1 MERIKEVERLLRE
14 QKKPEPKREAV
25 EVCKIQMAEELK
37 QNVILPSRPI
47 HVRLWETAGYFSR
60 WTWGGFFIF
69 CATVVFLMLRVPYEN
84 ALVVCSF
91 LTPLLGALLVPELAR
106 SFSEGMWEMEQACFY
121 NLGEIMAF
129 KMMILGVASGV
140 LIAFGAAVTRVESGS
155 FLDFEMWICFPFL
168 AVSSLSF
175 FLLRKI
181 RSKQAEYGI
190 IGIDI
195 MAAGIIVCM
204 WSAKDELYHLMEQKQ
219 IGMILILILVILLG
233 SLIVNGM
240 KFFQS
245 AQNGE
250 LMWE

>member
-1 MERIKEVERLLRE
+1 M
-14 QKKPEPKREAV
+14 
-25 EVCKIQMAEELK
+25 
-37 QNVILPSRPI
+37 
-47 HVRLWETAGYFSR
+47 
-60 WTWGGFFIF
+60 
-69 CATVVFLMLRVPYEN
+69 
-84 ALVVCSF
+84 
-91 LTPLLGALLVPELAR
+91 
-106 SFSEGMWEMEQACFY
+106 
-121 NLGEIMAF
+121 
-129 KMMILGVASGV
+129 
-140 LIAFGAAVTRVESGS
+140 
-155 FLDFEMWICFPFL
+155 
-168 AVSSLSF
+168 SF